1 MRTETFPFD
10 AARYLGEPEAQ
21 AELLADALESG
32 EATYI
37 ATALGTIARARG
49 ITEVARGTGV
59 TRAALYKAL
68 GPTGDPKLT
77 TFLGVLNSLGFKLTL
92 KPEDAEAA

>member
-1 MRTETFPFD
+1 MRTETLPFD
-10 AARYLGEPEAQ
+10 AAQYLREPEAQ
-21 AELLADALESG
+21 AELMADALESG
-32 EATYI
+32 DATYI

-68 GPTGDPKLT
+68 GPSGDPRLT